1 MSIWILIYR
10 SPNTQQQQKQ
20 SSKSNTGKG
29 LEQTFLQEDVQM
41 SNKREE
47 MLNITK
53 HWGNANQNHKERPP
67 AHNHE
72 LQAGRKTPGGE
83 GPAPCCP
90 QNSHRGCRTPTPHQE
105 HRNEWKRPPA
115 TPKGQRGPAR
125 GLGHGTILCIQTQGD
140 NRGVKGGP

>member
-1 MSIWILIYR
+1 
-10 SPNTQQQQKQ
+10 
-20 SSKSNTGKG
+20 
-29 LEQTFLQEDVQM
+29 M

-115 TPKGQRGPAR
+115 TPKGQEGASE
-125 GLGHGTILCIQTQGD
+125 GSGTWNHSVHPDTGGQQGGERWPLKFTSTQSL
-140 NRGVKGGP
+140 